1 MRRGVAVV
9 LAGCLLIRCGTE
21 ILAVHSQHAGARGG
35 FGKRVC
41 RSWKRGW
48 VLVVPLSPTLSCIP
62 SSMLKHVSTLEAAG
76 FGMLL
81 KKIKALYQKASGLC
95 GLSLISSS

>member
-1 MRRGVAVV
+1 MVI
-9 LAGCLLIRCGTE
+9 LAGCLLIRCNTE

-41 RSWKRGW
+41 RSWKQGW
-48 VLVVPLSPTLSCIP
+48 VLVVPLSPTLS
-62 SSMLKHVSTLEAAG
+62 SMLKDVSTLEAAG